1 MSLLIERL
9 QAAAAIKSTVLSE
22 STLYKDKDVIPT
34 GVPMINVALS
44 GRLDGGLTSGLTILA
59 GPSKHFKT
67 AFGILLM
74 GAFLKKHKDSICLFY
89 DSEFGTP
96 EKYFDAFGVNTERVL
111 HTPVMDIE
119 ELKFDIMK
127 KMKEIGKKDK
137 VFIFIDSIGNLASK
151 KEVDDALN
159 EKSVAD
165 MTRAK
170 QIKSLFRMVTPYL
183 TTKDIPLVAVNHT
196 YQTQEMFSRPVVSG
210 GTGVMYSA
218 DNVWIIGRSQEK
230 TGKELNGYSF
240 NINIEKSRFVRE
252 KSKIPIV
259 VTFEGGINKWSG
271 LLDVAVISGHVIKP
285 KVGWYTRPSV
295 DGDKNWRAAETNR
308 KEFWLPILE
317 ETDFPKWVQ
326 ERYTLGMT
334 EMVQEE
340 DE

>member
-74 GAFLKKHKDSICLFY
+74 GAFLKRHKDSICLFY